1 MRRILYMLTCLALSG
16 GTLSAQNHPD
26 GRVLLEDL
34 NWLEVRE
41 LVPDAITTVLVPA
54 GTVEPHGVINNG
66 ADNTVP
72 YEMAL
77 RLATRVNA
85 LVAPTISY
93 GVTITLDEYPG
104 ALGVS
109 AETYELYA
117 YEALLGLAH
126 AGFKN
131 IVVLNGHGPNGD
143 PLRAAAERVFRE
155 TDARLLVTEWWT
167 MTADL
172 VDEVYDTEGGH
183 AGNNETAGVLA
194 VRPDLV
200 HPELYTG
207 PDMATARGDGWT
219 AYPFPSS
226 IVLYKDGEG
235 YPDFDASKAERFFDG
250 VLDRMETVIEDVI
263 AKWNAISNTQH

>member
-1 MRRILYMLTCLALSG
+1 MRRVLFMLICLAFAT
-16 GTLSAQNHPD
+16 GTLSAQSHPD

-77 RLATRVNA
+77 RLAPRVNA

-93 GVTITLDEYPG
+93 GVTVTLDEYPG

-109 AETYELYA
+109 AKTYELYT

-126 AGFKN
+126 AGFTN
-131 IVVLNGHGPNGD
+131 IIVL
-143 PLRAAAERVFRE
+143 E
-155 TDARLLVTEWWT
+155 TDARILVTDWWT

-172 VDEVYDTEGGH
+172 TQDVYGTEGGH
-183 AGNNETAGVLA
+183 AGNNETAAVLA

-207 PDMATARGDGWT
+207 PDMATPRGDGWT

-235 YPDFDASKAERFFDG
+235 YPDFDADRAERFFNG
-250 VLDRMETVIEDVI
+250 ILERMEAVIEDVI
-263 AKWNAISNTQH
+263 AKWDRISNSEY